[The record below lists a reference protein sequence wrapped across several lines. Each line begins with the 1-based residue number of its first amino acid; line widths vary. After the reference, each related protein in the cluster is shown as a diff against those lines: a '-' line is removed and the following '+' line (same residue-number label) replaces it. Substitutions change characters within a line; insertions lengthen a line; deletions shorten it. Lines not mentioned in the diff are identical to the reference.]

1 MITSNMKQ
9 INISVYTNWRKSI
22 SVVLIGVNVLLV
34 FINYQKE
41 SSTKNEIYQN
51 VYKIIQNKAMF
62 VIVLKKQQF
71 IKQPEYI
78 IIKLG
83 NNMLP

>member
-1 MITSNMKQ
+1 
-9 INISVYTNWRKSI
+9 
-22 SVVLIGVNVLLV
+22 
-34 FINYQKE
+34 
-41 SSTKNEIYQN
+41 
-51 VYKIIQNKAMF
+51 MF

-83 NNMLP
+83 DNITAMKLYAFKSQ

>member
-1 MITSNMKQ
+1 MKQ
-9 INISVYTNWRKSI
+9 IKTSVYT
-22 SVVLIGVNVLLV
+22 LV
-34 FINYQKE
+34 FIIYQKE

-51 VYKIIQNKAMF
+51 VYKTIQNKAMF
-62 VIVLKKQQF
+62 AIVLKQQQLF

-83 NNMLP
+83 DNITAIKLYVFKSQ